1 MVNPGVVG
9 TVRTGVIKNGTL
21 SYPPSAPEPPAR
33 HWLKRKSIYIN
44 TWQTRNRTQN
54 IK

>member
-21 SYPPSAPEPPAR
+21 SYPPSAPER
-33 HWLKRKSIYIN
+33 HWLKRKSIHIKMANNKSN
-44 TWQTRNRTQN
+44 T
-54 IK
+54 KY